1 MSIAC
6 VRCNAETVYASP
18 DGATFGKPGIH
29 VRNLGEM
36 MVVPT
41 PLDSYVCVS
50 CGFVENRIRDA
61 GKLAQIK
68 ERWQLA

>member
-1 MSIAC
+1 MGLAC
-6 VRCNAETVYASP
+6 VRCNQETVYASP
-18 DGATFGKPGIH
+18 DGATFGKAGIH

-41 PLDSYVCVS
+41 PLDSFVCTT

-61 GKLAQIK
+61 GKLTKIK
-68 ERWQLA
+68 EHWQQA